1 MNLATNH
8 TNHTRTGKYLKLS
21 FVSSFVPFVAK
32 EKTLNSFLATNHTNF
47 TRIAKDLKY
56 LFVSSFVY
64 FVANNKT

>member
-1 MNLATNH
+1 MINYTSINITLNP
-8 TNHTRTGKYLKLS
+8 S
-21 FVSSFVPFVAK
+21 FVFTFVLFVAK
-32 EKTLNSFLATNHTNF
+32 IKTYNSFLATNYTNF